1 MTKSIAVT
9 VAAAGAAAAL
19 FGGGAAGAQ
28 DGPRTISVISVEQS
42 CRGADNGRRGDSVG
56 DLDVCRGKLRDAAT
70 RATAGRAH
78 WTCLYLGSTRAGSD
92 CTATVKLRG
101 GTLQAAGVLSHTST
115 RSTWAISGGTGS
127 YAGAR
132 GTIDLRALTPTRTAA
147 TITLLP

>member
-56 DLDVCRGKLRDAAT
+56 DLDVCRGKLRDAT
-70 RATAGRAH
+70 T
-78 WTCLYLGSTRAGSD
+78 
-92 CTATVKLRG
+92 
-101 GTLQAAGVLSHTST
+101 
-115 RSTWAISGGTGS
+115 
-127 YAGAR
+127 R
-132 GTIDLRALTPTRTAA
+132 GTIRLRALTPTRTAA
-147 TITLLP
+147 TIMLLP